1 MTPGTNVERAQYSI
15 NEMRA
20 IVDEA
25 HRLGTSVTAHAHGVE
40 GIRHALAG
48 GVDMLEHCSFQT
60 PNGSEPVQD
69 VISDIVSSKTIVSPT
84 IVGALSQQKGTERY
98 TRRAGLTKQLVES
111 GARILMSTD
120 CGIPNTPHEDLSYAL
135 EVMQDM
141 SELSALDTLRLATST
156 SAELLDLNDRGRI
169 ETGYRGDLLALG
181 ADPTKDLSALRD
193 IKYVISAGNLVAR

>member
-1 MTPGTNVERAQYSI
+1 MTPGTNVERAQYSVD
-15 NEMRA
+15 EMRV

-25 HRLGTSVTAHAHGVE
+25 HRLGTPVTAHAHGVE

-60 PNGSEPVQD
+60 PNGSEPVAE
-69 VISDIVSSKTIVSPT
+69 VISDIVTKKTIVSPT
-84 IVGALSQQKGTERY
+84 IVGALSGQQNTERY
-98 TRRAGLTKQLVES
+98 TRRASLTKQLVES

-141 SELSALDTLRLATST
+141 SELSALETLQLATST
-156 SAELLDLNDRGRI
+156 SAKLLDLNDRGSI
-169 ETGYRGDLLALG
+169 ETGYRADLLALHT
-181 ADPTKDLSALRD
+181 DPTKDLSALRD
-193 IKYVISAGNLVAR
+193 IKYVISAGNRVSR